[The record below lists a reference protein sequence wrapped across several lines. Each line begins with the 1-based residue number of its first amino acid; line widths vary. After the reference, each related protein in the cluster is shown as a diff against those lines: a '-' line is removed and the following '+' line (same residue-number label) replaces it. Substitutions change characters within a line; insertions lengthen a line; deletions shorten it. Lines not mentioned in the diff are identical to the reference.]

1 MENININKNRIRH
14 FWKEKKYTSEGIK
27 NINHT
32 NINNNINITN
42 YYPSPSENYCN
53 KRTITFINENSI
65 IQNVI
70 NYPIKTTTH
79 RTQKIQAFS
88 PASNIK
94 KFHQCQSPYMKKI
107 LTNSNRQKSEESNRI
122 VNVLKN
128 SSSSRYAQPNKKRL
142 INAKKFYNNLDGKI
156 NLNNFN
162 SNKQNIY
169 LNTSNDESI
178 HKMKSNRNNDLDNN
192 YHCRT
197 ILGENI
203 NSDKNPQMIKFG
215 QTLMTYRTNNKNNIF
230 HLVEKPIER
239 LFKKK
244 RSFQSISSYEC
255 DNLITY
261 NTNSLKLLKNKDS
274 NIIKNNNSTEK
285 KMKNKIILIQ
295 AHLRGFLF
303 RNKLSL
309 YLVLYNK
316 IKKGIYL
323 LRCIFIRK
331 NRINFMMN
339 LKYRIIYHSKRYYIN
354 SYLLI
359 PENNI
364 SIEYKKEINANE
376 KIFKDRNNMQMIE
389 LQKELNKAK
398 DDYSNAEKRL
408 KELILENK
416 KIQNINNIIVRDN
429 KQLALKLKNFE
440 NNRYDKLEISNSSFH
455 YQNSNEKK
463 QKKMDNKKFNDILKK
478 LIIKKE
484 QYMKVL
490 IYKYFYNYLL
500 KCKIMNI
507 QTLKKNKKTN
517 YFIVKNNNFIINE
530 NFIQK
535 NSINNIEA
543 NNELKSK
550 KLKKLIFKKNFNSY
564 FYRNT
569 FEKWLLRALVIKNKE
584 FVKEKKKKKKE
595 KFKQRKQRRLYSGYY
610 NDKNDKKY
618 NEEEFEYSNDSDYY
632 EDEQQYN
639 NYQYKYNNKKYY
651 NNDKYNK

>member
-14 FWKEKKYTSEGIK
+14 FWNEKKYTREGIK

-88 PASNIK
+88 PTSNIN

-197 ILGENI
+197 FLGENI

-274 NIIKNNNSTEK
+274 NIIKNNNSKEK

-295 AHLRGFLF
+295 ALLRGFLF

-309 YLVLYNK
+309 YLILYNK
-316 IKKGIYL
+316 IKNGIYL

-364 SIEYKKEINANE
+364 SIEYKKEINSNE
-376 KIFKDRNNMQMIE
+376 KIFKDRNNMQIIE

-398 DDYSNAEKRL
+398 DDYSNVEKRL

-550 KLKKLIFKKNFNSY
+550 KLKKLICKKNFNSY